1 MNIMNK
7 LREKMKLKFK
17 IIQLNKFLRQIKN
30 LQKASQYRILK
41 NFNICFKKMIK
52 LKIKIEKL
60 NKMLKLIMKNKSI

>member
-17 IIQLNKFLRQIKN
+17 IIQLNKFLRWIKN
-30 LQKASQYRILK
+30 LQKESQYRILK